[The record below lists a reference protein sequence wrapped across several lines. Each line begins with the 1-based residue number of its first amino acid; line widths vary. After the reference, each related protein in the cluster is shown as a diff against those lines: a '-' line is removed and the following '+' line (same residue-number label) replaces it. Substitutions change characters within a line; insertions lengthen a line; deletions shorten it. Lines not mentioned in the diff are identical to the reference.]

1 MPILQLLMIQ
11 SSCGAFIPFAVN
23 IVSLGSSVLPIF
35 TEIMDS
41 DNRNFYS
48 EILPLLENI
57 QHFNDGLIVEKT
69 KLREGRLLNAYLAG
83 ICTVLFLIAIFLL
96 ASYAGIVFV
105 QKRRRNAGKK
115 SSQDVIATISASLSV

>member
-11 SSCGAFIPFAVN
+11 SCCGAFLPFAVN
-23 IVSLGSSVLPIF
+23 IVSLGTSVIPIF
-35 TEIMDS
+35 TEIMGS

-57 QHFNDGLIVEKT
+57 QDFHDGLNVEKT
-69 KLREGRLLNAYLAG
+69 KLREGQRLNDYLG
-83 ICTVLFLIAIFLL
+83 GFCTLLFLLVIVLL

-115 SSQDVIATISASLSV
+115 SSQDIATISASLSV